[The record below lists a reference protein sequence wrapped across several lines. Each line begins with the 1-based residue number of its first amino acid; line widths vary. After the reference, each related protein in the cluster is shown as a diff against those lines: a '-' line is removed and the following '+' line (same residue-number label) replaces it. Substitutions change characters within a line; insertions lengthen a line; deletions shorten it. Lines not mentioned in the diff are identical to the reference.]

1 MESWQT
7 HIPKAGIDIG
17 PGVAYSFGRCQDIL
31 HLTHTKECIWI
42 WHDCDQVLGEGT
54 VAPGA
59 RFGWRPS
66 GIDGHTLES
75 IDPLTVSPSVY
86 WPECC
91 GKHGFITMGR
101 YYDV

>member
-17 PGVAYSFGRCQDIL
+17 PGVAYSFGRCQDVL
-31 HLTHTKECIWI
+31 HTIHTKECIWI
-42 WHDCDQVLGEGT
+42 WHDCQEVLGPDS

-59 RFGWRPS
+59 TFGWRPS
-66 GIDGHTLES
+66 GIDGHELES
-75 IDPLTVSPSVY
+75 LEPLTVSPSVY
-86 WPECC
+86 WPGCC
-91 GKHGFITMGR
+91 DKHGFITNGI